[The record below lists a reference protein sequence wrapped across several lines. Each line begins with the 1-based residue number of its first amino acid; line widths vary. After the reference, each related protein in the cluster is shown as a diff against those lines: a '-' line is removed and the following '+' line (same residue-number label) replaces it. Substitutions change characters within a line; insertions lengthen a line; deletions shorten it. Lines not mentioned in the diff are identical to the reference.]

1 MERLAIVA
9 HLKEGSEARA
19 AELIAQGPPF
29 DLAEAGIA
37 RHSVYLSASEVVFVF
52 EGEQV
57 ESALERLTDERP
69 YPLGLGPVA
78 SGRRRAAADRT

>member
-1 MERLAIVA
+1 
-9 HLKEGSEARA
+9 
-19 AELIAQGPPF
+19 
-29 DLAEAGIA
+29 
-37 RHSVYLSASEVVFVF
+37 VFVF